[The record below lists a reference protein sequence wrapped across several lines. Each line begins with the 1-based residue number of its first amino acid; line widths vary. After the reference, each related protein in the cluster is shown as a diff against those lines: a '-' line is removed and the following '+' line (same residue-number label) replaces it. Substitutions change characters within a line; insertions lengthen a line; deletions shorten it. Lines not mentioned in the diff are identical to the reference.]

1 MVEAQDHP
9 VQGEV
14 EEERVGRQRKSEALE
29 EVAEEHLRT
38 LVAREAVKVVLR
50 RLEEEEQGD
59 LHLAA
64 KEEELVRLLVGAE
77 AEVEQ
82 SEG

>member
-1 MVEAQDHP
+1 MQDRL
-9 VQGEV
+9 VREEV
-14 EEERVGRQRKSEALE
+14 EEERVGRQRKSEALG
-29 EVAEEHLRT
+29 EVAEGRLQT
-38 LVAREAVKVVLR
+38 LVARGAAEVVLQ

-64 KEEELVRLLVGAE
+64 REEELVRLLAGEE